1 MASLLASLVADQ
13 AAFLA
18 YAGMRCYQRRT
29 KLGQIPE
36 LALQLVQVMHRRT
49 EERWIERQELVSDD
63 LERLFWSRLR
73 TAGHFVS
80 TRDVSCEWVAHPH
93 QHHKVVRE
101 NLGGG
106 LNPYRSRYQ
115 VRHPMRFHSSSGSY
129 VDENAIYAR
138 FRNRPARPLAP
149 DGLKILLVGELAFNP
164 DRVLAL
170 EERGH
175 QLYGLW
181 TENPWWFNTVGPLPF
196 GHVQDLPRSNWRG
209 AVKELKPDVIYAL
222 LNWQAVPFAH
232 EVLRAD
238 LGIPF
243 IWHFKEGPWLCL
255 EHGTWQQ
262 MANLHTKSDGQIY
275 SSPELRDWFNTVV
288 PGGTDHDRSMV
299 LDGDLPKRE
308 WFEGAPSPR
317 LSEADGE
324 FHTVVPGRPIGLY
337 PGLLRDLASER
348 IHSPFLW
355 GPPAWRLEGLDR
367 RRAACSA
374 RLPSSPFSRR
384 AEPVGD

>member
-1 MASLLASLVADQ
+1 
-13 AAFLA
+13 
-18 YAGMRCYQRRT
+18 
-29 KLGQIPE
+29 
-36 LALQLVQVMHRRT
+36 
-49 EERWIERQELVSDD
+49 
-63 LERLFWSRLR
+63 
-73 TAGHFVS
+73 
-80 TRDVSCEWVAHPH
+80 
-93 QHHKVVRE
+93 
-101 NLGGG
+101 
-106 LNPYRSRYQ
+106 
-115 VRHPMRFHSSSGSY
+115 MRFHSSSGSY

-138 FRNRPARPLAP
+138 FRNRPATPLAP

-255 EHGTWQQ
+255 EHGTL
-262 MANLHTKSDGQIY
+262 A
-275 SSPELRDWFNTVV
+275 
-288 PGGTDHDRSMV
+288 
-299 LDGDLPKRE
+299 
-308 WFEGAPSPR
+308 
-317 LSEADGE
+317 ADG
-324 FHTVVPGRPIGLY
+324 
-337 PGLLRDLASER
+337 
-348 IHSPFLW
+348 
-355 GPPAWRLEGLDR
+355 GPAYKK
-367 RRAACSA
+367 
-374 RLPSSPFSRR
+374 
-384 AEPVGD
+384 